1 MAKKEEANVQ
11 FISIPEIK
19 IKTANIT
26 IVGESPLLIN
36 KFSEKAKREI
46 LDKQMKKAKKAKEA
60 KVPFYDF
67 VQSLHWITPMPDFE
81 GKTEEEIKEIFEK
94 AIENGAKFGFPTV
107 GIKQSAISAA
117 YRGGL
122 AKNKVSLQGA
132 FHIKGELA
140 EIVGELTMREDYCKI
155 PMGGAD
161 IVYRGEFKEGWTSTF
176 TVMYDESIISLE
188 QIIQMINLGGF
199 SVGIGDWRVEKR
211 WELRYVSLQV
221 RGMKMEIWKDVKG
234 FEGCYEISN
243 FGNIRNFKTKKVLKQ
258 SCTITSDRYYVRVKN
273 KHLNVAREVAKV
285 FLEKIEGKD
294 FVNHK
299 DGNKKNNRVENLEW
313 CTRSENEKHAYA
325 NNLKKATRG
334 ELSGKAK
341 LKWKDIDF
349 IRKDYKPYDRNY
361 SIRALANKYN
371 VSKGTIECIINN
383 KTWKK
388 EVKQ

>member
-1 MAKKEEANVQ
+1 MAKKEETNVQ

-26 IVGESPLLIN
+26 IVGDSPLLIN

-140 EIVGELTMREDYCKI
+140 EIVGELTMREDYVKI

-176 TVMYDESIISLE
+176 TVMYDEGVISLE
-188 QIIQMINLGGF
+188 QIIQMLNYGGF
-199 SVGIGDWRVEKR
+199 SVGIGEWRIEK
-211 WELRYVSLQV
+211 
-221 RGMKMEIWKDVKG
+221 GG
-234 FEGCYEISN
+234 N
-243 FGNIRNFKTKKVLKQ
+243 FGMFHCK
-258 SCTITSDRYYVRVKN
+258 
-273 KHLNVAREVAKV
+273 
-285 FLEKIEGKD
+285 
-294 FVNHK
+294 
-299 DGNKKNNRVENLEW
+299 
-313 CTRSENEKHAYA
+313 
-325 NNLKKATRG
+325 
-334 ELSGKAK
+334 
-341 LKWKDIDF
+341 
-349 IRKDYKPYDRNY
+349 
-361 SIRALANKYN
+361 
-371 VSKGTIECIINN
+371 
-383 KTWKK
+383 
-388 EVKQ
+388 